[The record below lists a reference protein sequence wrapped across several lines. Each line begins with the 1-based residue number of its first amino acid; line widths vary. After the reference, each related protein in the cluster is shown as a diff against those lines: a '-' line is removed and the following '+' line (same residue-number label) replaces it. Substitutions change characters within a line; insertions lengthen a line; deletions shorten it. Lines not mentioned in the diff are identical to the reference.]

1 MTASKIAAAI
11 AAVPMS
17 AVEAIK
23 KPKTQPKKTEKAVPP
38 TADLTSDE
46 NEAAA
51 AEHDSREPCAS
62 IKELAAKHP
71 KLTRI
76 GWQPDSPQADADSAT
91 KLTAEDVYAR
101 LCRLGLR
108 HPAPVSAQ
116 GVEVKTR
123 AARFRTLAGLATP

>member
-1 MTASKIAAAI
+1 MII
-11 AAVPMS
+11 CFGFLLLCVF
-17 AVEAIK
+17 VCIGR
-23 KPKTQPKKTEKAVPP
+23 TQKWQQRRAG
-38 TADLTSDE
+38 D
-46 NEAAA
+46 EAAA

>member
-1 MTASKIAAAI
+1 MHTAAARPEN
-11 AAVPMS
+11 APVGSGPWGERGNRSPVVRPGRVPF
-17 AVEAIK
+17 AAIK
-23 KPKTQPKKTEKAVPP
+23 E
-38 TADLTSDE
+38 
-46 NEAAA
+46 
-51 AEHDSREPCAS
+51 R
-62 IKELAAKHP
+62 AAKHP